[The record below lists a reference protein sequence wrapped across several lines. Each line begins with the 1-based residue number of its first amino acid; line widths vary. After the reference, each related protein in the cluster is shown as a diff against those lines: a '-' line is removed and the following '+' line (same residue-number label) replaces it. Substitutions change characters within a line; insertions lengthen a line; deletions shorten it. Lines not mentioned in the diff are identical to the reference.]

1 MKNLKTFEGY
11 FGDGI
16 ETGYLAPKVPNPHVP
31 KEIFDESDISIGKI
45 LNKRT
50 DYKFK
55 KIYFLTVQINGDIQE
70 IEVEQNDY
78 HNHKIGDEIKISQK
92 SLSR

>member
-16 ETGYLAPKVPNPHVP
+16 ETGYLAPKIPNPHVP
-31 KEIFDESDISIGKI
+31 NNIFDGDTIVGKI

-50 DYKFK
+50 DYKYK
-55 KIYFLTVQINGDIQE
+55 KIYLLTVQIDDVIKE
-70 IEVEQNDY
+70 VEVEQNDY
-78 HNHKIGDEIKISQK
+78 HNHKVGDEIKINQK